1 MNYMIGNMQFD
12 PNYLEHHGI
21 LGMKWGQRN
30 GPPYP
35 LDAGDHSKAE
45 QKAGWRKSLEDKAAA
60 RKANKAAKI
69 EKKKAARAAKAEE
82 VEKKKAAK
90 YADYNRIKADVGEQM
105 KSHIQELDSMEAASK
120 KFNELG
126 DELAKDYERYYV
138 SLINNSEFKYVL
150 YSRLY
155 EDFGVGVDDDEL
167 WDLITSEAFDDV
179 VKQFEPKELRSK
191 VKDFYSAGD
200 KYFDTLEK
208 LADPIV
214 KKYEA
219 QGLTSIKNPNS
230 LFSSDVKTQVKD
242 LITNSDLQWNS
253 YMYRHFD
260 DYWVQD
266 VDTRYSLAESFDP
279 EDYNKWASK
288 HRQ

>member
-1 MNYMIGNMQFD
+1 MKYYIGNIPFD
-12 PNYLEHHGI
+12 ANYLEHHGI

-35 LDAGDHSKAE
+35 LDAQDHSAAE
-45 QKAGWRKSLEDKAAA
+45 KKAGWRKSLEDKVAA

-69 EKKKAARAAKAEE
+69 EKKKAARAAKEKE
-82 VEKKKAAK
+82 VEEKRAAK
-90 YADYNRIKADVGEQM
+90 YADYNRIKADVDEYK
-105 KSHIQELDSMEAASK
+105 KSITQEIDSMEAASE
-120 KFNELG
+120 KFNKLG
-126 DELAKDYERYYV
+126 DELAKDYERYYA

-155 EDFGVGVDDDEL
+155 EEFGAGVDDDEL

-179 VKQFEPKELRSK
+179 VKQFEPAQLRTK

-208 LADPIV
+208 LADPII

-219 QGLTSIKNPNS
+219 EGISNIKTPKS
-230 LFSSDVKTQVKD
+230 LFSDSIKSQVKE
-242 LITNSDLQWNS
+242 LITDSDLSWNS

-266 VDTRYSLAESFDP
+266 VDTRYSLAESFNP
-279 EDYNKWASK
+279 EDYNKWAAK
-288 HRQ
+288 HKK